1 MATVRFELIELDR
14 IREGRNEKI
23 RHSRVL
29 MIQIGASG
37 QEESFI
43 IKLDDMFLFAR
54 GWAFT
59 SIWPAIG
66 KEPSNA

>member
-1 MATVRFELIELDR
+1 
-14 IREGRNEKI
+14 
-23 RHSRVL
+23 

-59 SIWPAIG
+59 SSWPAIG